1 MGKENAPVQFYSTVG
16 QRIKRWWKNLERY
29 GFDISI
35 AEFENKEVDR
45 DEVDEEDEDEF
56 FVGDPFVTGKSKL
69 HTQIEEF

>member
-1 MGKENAPVQFYSTVG
+1 MGREEIPFYSTVG

-45 DEVDEEDEDEF
+45 EEGDGDDDDDQF
-56 FVGDPFVTGKSKL
+56 FVGDPFETGKQS
-69 HTQIEEF
+69 